1 VRARLWTSLDRFH
14 ETMTKTSVLSVWA
27 SALWLACLL
36 ATAQTKPEEKQEK
49 SETTATQQSPKA
61 TIPTA
66 APQQSSGKTADPAK
80 LAEPAAAPASGSAA
94 APDNIYVIGAED
106 VLRIQVWGELRLS
119 GDFIVRPD
127 GRISMNLIN
136 EIQAAGKTCQELGN
150 AIGERLKAGEFMR
163 NPSVNVQVVEVR
175 SKKYYINGEVNK
187 PGQYYLVTP
196 TTVLEALNNAGGFRD
211 FANKKKIRILRT
223 TGQGM
228 QEFRFDYNSVI
239 KGKKI
244 EDNIL
249 LKPGDQ
255 IIVP

>member
-1 VRARLWTSLDRFH
+1 
-14 ETMTKTSVLSVWA
+14 M
-27 SALWLACLL
+27 
-36 ATAQTKPEEKQEK
+36 AQTKPDNKQEK
-49 SETTATQQSPKA
+49 SGTSSAQQQSPKA

-66 APQQSSGKTADPAK
+66 APEAGSGKGTDPAK
-80 LAEPAAAPASGSAA
+80 LAEPAGNAGGAAPAVL
-94 APDNIYVIGAED
+94 DKVYVIGAED
-106 VLRIQVWGELRLS
+106 ILRIQVWGELRLS

-136 EIQAAGKTCQELGN
+136 EIQASGKTCQGLGN
-150 AIGERLKAGEFMR
+150 DIADRLKAGEFMR

-187 PGQYYLVTP
+187 PGQYFLVTP

-223 TGQGM
+223 SADGIK
-228 QEFRFDYNSVI
+228 EFRFDYNSVTN
-239 KGKKI
+239 GKKI
-244 EDNIL
+244 DQNIL
-249 LKPGDQ
+249 LQPGDQ

>member
-1 VRARLWTSLDRFH
+1 MTRTAISLAWVIAI
-14 ETMTKTSVLSVWA
+14 S
-27 SALWLACLL
+27 LAPLP
-36 ATAQTKPEEKQEK
+36 AMSQTKPEQQSEPKQEK
-49 SETTATQQSPKA
+49 ADSAPAPQSPKA
-61 TIPTA
+61 TIPA
-66 APQQSSGKTADPAK
+66 APPNDVTEKAGDPAK
-80 LAEPAAAPASGSAA
+80 LAGPAVSAGGSS
-94 APDNIYVIGAED
+94 DKTYVIGAED
-106 VLRIQVWGELRLS
+106 ILRIQVWGDPRLS

-136 EIQAAGKTCQELGN
+136 EVLAAGKSCQELGN
-150 AIGERLKAGEFMR
+150 QIGERLKAGEFMK
-163 NPSVNVQVVEVR
+163 NPSVNVQVLEVR

-211 FANKKKIRILRT
+211 FANKKKIKVLRT
-223 TGQGM
+223 MEDGM
-228 QEFRFDYNSVI
+228 KEFPFDYNSVI

-244 EDNIL
+244 DENIF